1 MENLDL
7 KDRKIL
13 YQLDLNCRQ
22 SNTQIGKKVGLS
34 KEVVNY
40 RIKRMQDLGII
51 NGFWTAINSL
61 KLGYYACRI
70 YINFLD
76 VSSDIK
82 NEIIRYF
89 KNYKN
94 VWTLHSAKG
103 PVDLEVVLW
112 VDDVYN
118 FNQFWNKTLDRY
130 GNHFEKYE
138 VSILTQVTCLKKS
151 YLILDDYEKSDR
163 EFYTINCSGNPVA
176 IDELDYRILN
186 EIATNARIP
195 LVKLAE
201 KSNSS
206 SQTINYK
213 IKNLMK
219 KGIILAFRVGIDTS
233 KLGLRNCMIDIYLKD
248 HTKGTQIE
256 DYVKGN
262 PYVEN
267 IMDMTIGWCD
277 LNFELMVKDIDSL
290 TQIIEDIDS
299 RFPGAIR
306 KTNFWMAHKVHKER
320 WLPELY

>member
-1 MENLDL
+1 MEKLDL

-22 SNTQIGKKVGLS
+22 SNTHIGRKVGLS

-40 RIKRMQDLGII
+40 RIKRMRDIGII

-76 VSSDIK
+76 VSSDVK

-112 VDDVYN
+112 VDDIYN

-163 EFYTINCSGNPVA
+163 EFYTINCSGNPVT
-176 IDELDYRILN
+176 IDELDYQILN

-195 LVKLAE
+195 LVELAE
-201 KSNSS
+201 KFNNS

-219 KGIILAFRVGIDTS
+219 KGIILAFRVGIDIS

-248 HTKGTQIE
+248 HTKGIQIE

-277 LNFELMVKDIDSL
+277 LNFELMVKNIDSL
-290 TQIIEDIDS
+290 TQIIEDIDN
-299 RFPGAIR
+299 RFPGVIR
-306 KTNFWMAHKVHKER
+306 KTNFWISRKVHKER